1 MCCCTLQESE
11 RETCELQQQLS
22 AAAEERAKLQTA
34 LEAASS
40 RQHEHQ
46 QLATDLTHAVQ
57 QQKGQLQ
64 ALQHD
69 KEDLQRQLQRCTPK
83 EFDRLHVEL
92 LGAKRKAAELPLVQE
107 QLQRQKQLWSEAE
120 QRLADLQAA
129 AARSQEEASA
139 KQASV
144 SAQLSTARN
153 ELAAV
158 KKEHKQ
164 LQQQLANAQDAV
176 KVSTLHAQLRS
187 LPVDSAFSMSFY
199 QMLGPDA
206 TRCWYGSQLL

>member
-1 MCCCTLQESE
+1 M
-11 RETCELQQQLS
+11 
-22 AAAEERAKLQTA
+22 
-34 LEAASS
+34 
-40 RQHEHQ
+40 
-46 QLATDLTHAVQ
+46 
-57 QQKGQLQ
+57 Q

-107 QLQRQKQLWSEAE
+107 QLQRQKQLWSKAE

-129 AARSQEEASA
+129 AARGQEEAAA
-139 KQASV
+139 KQATLA
-144 SAQLSTARN
+144 AQLSTARE

-158 KKEHKQ
+158 RKEHKQ

-176 KVSTLHAQLRS
+176 KVGWVGNSWIRCAALLACWPVGRYTSSTVLAGACAGCGVTVCCAITVATQWR
-187 LPVDSAFSMSFY
+187 PWNTDK
-199 QMLGPDA
+199 QGPEQRRRQWGA
-206 TRCWYGSQLL
+206 THLL

>member
-1 MCCCTLQESE
+1 MGNLCPQESE
-11 RETCELQQQLS
+11 RETSELQQQLS
-22 AAAEERAKLQTA
+22 AAAEERSKLQAALDTA
-34 LEAASS
+34 KA
-40 RQHEHQ
+40 RQREHQ

-129 AARSQEEASA
+129 AARGQEEAAA
-139 KQASV
+139 KQASLA
-144 SAQLSTARN
+144 AQLSTARE
-153 ELAAV
+153 ELTTIN
-158 KKEHKQ
+158 KERKQ

-176 KVSTLHAQLRS
+176 KVGRLGCTYGGITGTDCLS
-187 LPVDSAFSMSFY
+187 SAS
-199 QMLGPDA
+199 
-206 TRCWYGSQLL
+206 